1 MRYIF
6 LIIVLLISHTTE
18 AFQVKPMVAELESSG
33 SQSQQTI
40 RISNP
45 SDSPLTIEI
54 SAFDLLIAPNGDET
68 LNANEDDFLIIPM
81 TTIIPSGK
89 SQSVIVR
96 YIGEPILE
104 NSKAYRVAIDQV
116 SVDLEKAGQSGVGMS
131 VSFRT
136 LFNVVP
142 KGAEAKL
149 LIKNKRQVD
158 TETWNVLLENTGNK
172 YIRLSQ
178 AQWLIKGDDQELLLE
193 GAELSKALT
202 GKILLP
208 KSSREVSIKIPT
220 KFNAASSDLEVNF

>member
-6 LIIVLLISHTTE
+6 LIIVLLNSYSTG
-18 AFQVKPMVAELESSG
+18 AFEVKPMVAELESSG

-54 SAFDLLIAPNGDET
+54 SAFDLLIDPNGDET
-68 LNANEDDFLIIPM
+68 LKANDDDFLIIPM
-81 TTIIPSGK
+81 TTIIPSGQ

-104 NSKAYRVAIDQV
+104 NSKAYRVAIDQA
-116 SVDLEKAGQSGVGMS
+116 SVDLEKTGQSGVGMS

-149 LIKNKRQVD
+149 LIKDKRQVD
-158 TETWNVLLENTGNK
+158 TETWSVLLENTGNK

-178 AQWLIKGDDQELLLE
+178 AQWLIKGDEQQLLLE

>member
-1 MRYIF
+1 M
-6 LIIVLLISHTTE
+6 LLISHSTV

-45 SDSPLTIEI
+45 SESPLTIEI

-68 LNANEDDFLIIPM
+68 LKANEDDFLIIPM

-116 SVDLEKAGQSGVGMS
+116 SVDLDKAEQSGVGMS

-158 TETWNVLLENTGNK
+158 TETWSVLFENTGNK

-178 AQWLIKGDDQELLLE
+178 AQWLIKGNDQELLLE

-220 KFNAASSDLEVNF
+220 RFNAENSDLEVNF

>member
-1 MRYIF
+1 MRYLF
-6 LIIVLLISHTTE
+6 LIIFLLTSYSSQ

-54 SAFDLLIAPNGDET
+54 SAFDLSINTQGDEV
-68 LNANEDDFLIIPM
+68 LKANEEDFLIIPM
-81 TTIIPSGK
+81 TTIIPPGE

-96 YIGEPILE
+96 YIGEPMLE
-104 NSKAYRVAIDQV
+104 SSKAYRIAIDQV
-116 SVDLEKAGQSGVGMS
+116 SVDLEKTGQSGIGMS

-136 LFNVVP
+136 LFNVIP
-142 KGAEAKL
+142 KGAVAKL
-149 LIKNKRQVD
+149 VVKDKRQAD
-158 TETWNVLLENTGNK
+158 TGIWSVLLENTGNK

>member
-6 LIIVLLISHTTE
+6 TIFLLFTSYSTL

-40 RISNP
+40 RITNP
-45 SDSPLTIEI
+45 SDNPLTIDI
-54 SAFDLLIAPNGDET
+54 SAFDLTIDSDGKEQLK
-68 LNANEDDFLIIPM
+68 ANDNDFLIIPM
-81 TTIIPSGK
+81 TTIIPAGK
-89 SQSVIVR
+89 SQSVLIR
-96 YIGEPILE
+96 YIGEPTILS
-104 NSKAYRVAIDQV
+104 SKAYRVAVEQV
-116 SVDLEKAGQSGVGMS
+116 SVDIDKSGQSGIGMS

-149 LIKNKRQVD
+149 EIKNKRQADPSSWIVS
-158 TETWNVLLENTGNK
+158 LENKGNK

-178 AQWLIKGDDQELLLE
+178 AKWVFKNAGEQLILE
-193 GAELSKALT
+193 GSALSKALT

-208 KSSREVSIKIPT
+208 HSSREVTIKVPT
-220 KFNAASSDLEVNF
+220 KFNVAKTDLEINL